1 MSWYLEIGIGMQPAQ
16 NHQTPVA
23 DSVTTSD
30 RREEGNTSVKRQA
43 PSFRQ
48 IALKSAIAL
57 LVLAIP
63 SAVFAQAK
71 TLSIANEGIADLP
84 SLDPHLTGNAN
95 SRVFTNL
102 VFNGLARIDGN
113 GKAVPDLATWTV
125 SPDGR
130 TYTFTIQPGARFSTG
145 APVTSAD
152 VVWSLN
158 RALSPATASK
168 GGFGIVYLGIIQGA
182 RDYNSGATT
191 AIEGVKAV
199 DDTTLTIEL
208 TSAAAYFPSTLYGS
222 WAAIMEEASGEDFV
236 GAGPFQMANWAHGQ
250 SITVKSNPYYFGGV
264 AQLDEVTV
272 KFYANPDTAYNAYLT
287 GAVDVMGAVHFPSS
301 KVPEASQRSDF
312 SSNAI
317 LGLTY
322 LVPNT
327 RIAPFDDPTVR
338 LAFSYAIDRKALAS
352 LLGGMV
358 SPTSDIVPHGLVCH
372 SGDPAAPSYNP
383 ETAARLLSEA
393 GYPAGAGLP
402 ALTYT
407 YGANS
412 PDQDR
417 IAAAL
422 QQMWQQALGVHVNL
436 NAMEMGSY
444 LEVLDARTF
453 QLAMIEW
460 GASTDPR
467 SFLSLQLRSDSGG
480 NNAGYNNER
489 FDELTRAAD
498 VETVVETR
506 CAMYQEAEAIALG
519 EAAWFPL
526 YNPTVN
532 VLIRPSVTGLG
543 LGPLGLYADNW
554 AKVGRGE

>member
-1 MSWYLEIGIGMQPAQ
+1 MNVIARPLRNAALR
-16 NHQTPVA
+16 VA
-23 DSVTTSD
+23 
-30 RREEGNTSVKRQA
+30 
-43 PSFRQ
+43 
-48 IALKSAIAL
+48 LAL
-57 LVLAIP
+57 LVFGVP
-63 SAVFAQAK
+63 SAVFAQAR

-102 VFNGLARIDGN
+102 VFNGLARIDGQ
-113 GKAVPDLATWTV
+113 GQAVPDLASWTV
-125 SPDGR
+125 SADGR
-130 TYTFTIQPGARFSTG
+130 TYTFTLEPGATFSSG
-145 APVTSAD
+145 AAVTSAD

-158 RALSPATASK
+158 RALSPETAGR
-168 GGFGIVYLGIIQGA
+168 GGFGIVYLGIIKGA
-182 RDYNSGATT
+182 SDFNSGKSETL
-191 AIEGVKAV
+191 EGVQAV
-199 DDTTLTIEL
+199 DDTTFTIEL
-208 TSAAAYFPSTLYGS
+208 NSAAAYFPSTLYGS
-222 WAAIMEEASGEDFV
+222 WAAIMEQASGDDFV
-236 GAGPFQMANWAHGQ
+236 GAGPFKLSNWAHGQ
-250 SITVKSNPYYFGGV
+250 SITVVPNQYYFRG
-264 AQLDEVTV
+264 APELDEVTV
-272 KFYANPDTAYNAYLT
+272 RFYANPDTAYNAYLT

-301 KVPEASQRSDF
+301 KVPEATQRSDF
-312 SSNAI
+312 HSNSI

-327 RIAPFDDPTVR
+327 RVAPFDDPTVR
-338 LAFSYAIDRKALAS
+338 LAFSYAIDRKAIAS

-358 SPTSDIVPHGLVCH
+358 SPTSDIVPNGLVCH
-372 SGDPAAPSYNP
+372 SGDPLAPAYDPSKAAS
-383 ETAARLLSEA
+383 LLAEA
-393 GYPAGAGLP
+393 GYANGAGFP

-444 LEVLDARTF
+444 LDVLDARTF
-453 QLAMIEW
+453 QMAMIEW

-467 SFLSLQLRSDSGG
+467 SFLSLQLRSDSNG
-480 NNAGYNNER
+480 NNAGYSNER

-498 VETVVETR
+498 VETVIAQR
-506 CAMYQEAEAIALG
+506 CALYQEAEGIALS

-532 VLIRPSVTGLG
+532 LLIRPSVAGLS

-554 AKVGRGE
+554 AKVSRTE